1 MTFDAEKVSDVEKTR
16 LNYIRREATN
26 TPVINYSGFDE
37 SQSYSDEY
45 VFLETGII
53 NARNIKK
60 ENAFS
65 LDKEA
70 FKLVEFA
77 PVEIDFLDPA
87 VVKRDYYSS
96 VEELVKKQTG
106 ASHVFAFDH
115 TVRRGI
121 KNSNRHPAYHVH
133 NDYTF
138 DTGIIRAASFL
149 GDEVV
154 ERFAGKRMIQINV
167 WRSIA
172 GVVEQDPLALMDAAS
187 LDYKDLVKTEIHF
200 RDMKTGES
208 HNGEIFALKKNDA
221 QRWYY
226 YPQINAQEAI
236 LIKGFDTDDSRACF
250 AMHTA
255 FPLADQGPHNL
266 PRQSIE
272 TRTYAFYES

>member
-1 MTFDAEKVSDVEKTR
+1 M
-16 LNYIRREATN
+16 
-26 TPVINYSGFDE
+26 
-37 SQSYSDEY
+37 
-45 VFLETGII
+45 
-53 NARNIKK
+53 
-60 ENAFS
+60 
-65 LDKEA
+65 
-70 FKLVEFA
+70 
-77 PVEIDFLDPA
+77 
-87 VVKRDYYSS
+87 VKRDYYSS

-115 TVRRGI
+115 TIRRGI

-200 RDMKTGES
+200 RDMKTV
-208 HNGEIFALKKNDA
+208 
-221 QRWYY
+221 
-226 YPQINAQEAI
+226 
-236 LIKGFDTDDSRACF
+236 
-250 AMHTA
+250 
-255 FPLADQGPHNL
+255 
-266 PRQSIE
+266 
-272 TRTYAFYES
+272 